1 MSLYILFNSASGI
14 ISISATFAVV
24 SENLAGPA
32 NGVYSFIVNL
42 IGFLPAP
49 YFYAILKKILKKES
63 HIIILL
69 MFYGF
74 VGCFELVGA
83 DIYMRTKKIRLYR
96 LNIFSLKEE
105 N

>member
-1 MSLYILFNSASGI
+1 
-14 ISISATFAVV
+14 
-24 SENLAGPA
+24 
-32 NGVYSFIVNL
+32 VNL

-49 YFYAILKKILKKES
+49 YFYAVMKKILRKES

-83 DIYMRTKKIRLYR
+83 DIYMRAKKIRLYR
-96 LNIFSLKEE
+96 QKIFIFKEE
-105 N
+105 K